1 MLRWSERAA
10 RQHGA
15 WHRLRLLDRATGDL
29 TVAAGLD
36 GRHVTGIA
44 QRPGGGPL
52 AVLSQ
57 DCPEADPGSFTSRL
71 HVADL
76 AAGTAAD
83 LGPAGRDA
91 RSPVWWRGPSVM

>member
-1 MLRWSERAA
+1 M
-10 RQHGA
+10 
-15 WHRLRLLDRATGDL
+15 
-29 TVAAGLD
+29 
-36 GRHVTGIA
+36 
-44 QRPGGGPL
+44 
-52 AVLSQ
+52 LSQ
-57 DCPEADPGSFTSRL
+57 DRPEADPGSFTSRL